1 MTVFSEF
8 FFGKVSCAK
17 ANEIINV
24 NAKDKN
30 NFMIKAIL
38 KLPVSNLMNV
48 TKMPLNKLLRCGKY
62 QTLLSVFYH
71 FNGLK
76 TNAMRNFIRRIKIY
90 NLLVAYKIWFVK
102 NFLQKTPLTKLV
114 ECHVA

>member
-1 MTVFSEF
+1 
-8 FFGKVSCAK
+8 
-17 ANEIINV
+17 
-24 NAKDKN
+24 
-30 NFMIKAIL
+30 MIKAIL

-48 TKMPLNKLLRCGKY
+48 AKMPLNKLLRCGKY

-102 NFLQKTPLTKLV
+102 NFLQKTPSTKLV